1 MESFNKQGSQLHP
14 EILFNKATGQL
25 SIKGKSIPLNADKFL
40 VDVISWIEQYS
51 KEPQENTNLEID
63 LTYMNG
69 NSVRSLLGILYQ
81 MKAISDTGKFVKIH
95 WSVPSDADDI
105 IELSEGI
112 LSKKNLPYDISLN

>member
-14 EILFNKATGQL
+14 EILFNQTTGQL

-81 MKAISDTGKFVKIH
+81 MKAISDTVKFVKIH
-95 WSVPSDADDI
+95 
-105 IELSEGI
+105 
-112 LSKKNLPYDISLN
+112 